1 MKPSNASTTAS
12 MSTVNLITLLAALAV
27 AAAAIGCSSNSRVAT
42 SVSLPAGAS
51 LSLPQSG
58 AADSKTGSVIPAGAV
73 STTNAET
80 KAPSAQKSPVTYKS
94 RDYGVSF
101 VYPWQY
107 AFVNA
112 KTIAQSSANA
122 SLRPKPDGH
131 DSQITLA
138 RIDIPK
144 GFYDGTD
151 FESGYFTLSLDPQI
165 ASESE
170 CEATFHVLEG
180 GKIETDAVN
189 GAGFHWIDVETAG
202 GGQATKLRRYVT
214 YTNGTCYEVEMGVN
228 TRNQNGL
235 AREVNAD
242 RVMLRLDAILR
253 TLQIAPDQ
261 STVTAEATNST
272 QDPNPDDPKT
282 EDRKPASHN

>member
-1 MKPSNASTTAS
+1 MKPSNACIAPSIRI
-12 MSTVNLITLLAALAV
+12 VHFVTLLAALAV
-27 AAAAIGCSSNSRVAT
+27 AAAIVTWA
-42 SVSLPAGAS
+42 PA
-51 LSLPQSG
+51 
-58 AADSKTGSVIPAGAV
+58 AALA
-73 STTNAET
+73 TTNAET
-80 KAPSAQKSPVTYKS
+80 KTPSAERPLVPKPVTYKS

-107 AFVNA
+107 GFVNA
-112 KTIAQSSANA
+112 KTIAQSSADA
-122 SLRPKPDGH
+122 SLRPKSDGH

-144 GFYDGTD
+144 GYYDGTD

-170 CEATFHVLEG
+170 CEATFHVLKG
-180 GKIETDAVN
+180 GKIETDSVN
-189 GAGFHWIDVETAG
+189 GAGFHWIDTETAG
-202 GGQATKLRRYVT
+202 GGEATKLRRYVT
-214 YTNGTCYEVEMGVN
+214 YSNGACYEVEMGVN

-235 AREVNAD
+235 AREVNPD

-261 STVTAEATNST
+261 STVTVETASST
-272 QDPNPDDPKT
+272 QDPKPEDPKT